1 MSDIAEVQ
9 AAVHANAI
17 AKKFWAAYPET
28 PYEDPDTGE
37 SVRVY
42 VLSVDQVLS
51 KLMLITTEVA
61 EAAEDVRTGAMRT
74 VMSDSG
80 KPEGLP
86 SELADIVIRVIDV
99 CGGLGIDLDEE
110 IRIKVAYNRRR
121 PAMHNKLA

>member
-17 AKKFWAAYPET
+17 AKKFWDAYPET
-28 PYEDPDTGE
+28 TYEDPDTGE

-86 SELADIVIRVIDV
+86 SELADIVIRVMDV

>member
-1 MSDIAEVQ
+1 MSDIAQIQ

-17 AKKFWAAYPET
+17 AKKFWSSYPET
-28 PYEDPDTGE
+28 TYEDPYTGE
-37 SVRVY
+37 AIRVY
-42 VLSVDQVLS
+42 VLSVDQLLS

-86 SELADIVIRVIDV
+86 SELADIVIRVMDV

-110 IRIKVAYNRRR
+110 IRLKVAYNRRR

>member
-9 AAVHANAI
+9 AGVYANAI
-17 AKKFWAAYPET
+17 AKKFWAADPET
-28 PYEDPDTGE
+28 TYEDPDTGE

-86 SELADIVIRVIDV
+86 SELADIVIRVMDV

>member
-9 AAVHANAI
+9 AAVHANAV
-17 AKKFWAAYPET
+17 AKKFWSGYPET
-28 PYEDPDTGE
+28 TYEDPDTGE

-86 SELADIVIRVIDV
+86 SELADIVIRVMDV

-110 IRIKVAYNRRR
+110 IRIKMSHNRRR
-121 PAMHNKLA
+121 PALHGKLA